1 MNVYRQVVVR
11 RIRVQRGAALVVGLI
26 GLLVLTLLGT
36 AGMHMTSLELK
47 IAGNMQNRNKV
58 FQAANS
64 MLDLV
69 FYSSGAAPERMFFNT
84 ETPQSFGPV
93 VIGETSSTAAG
104 TFTSRGSGIKCPG
117 NSLRVTCNF
126 YRLTTKSTHTA
137 SKASSTQVLGLYKQG
152 VLNDD

>member
-1 MNVYRQVVVR
+1 M
-11 RIRVQRGAALVVGLI
+11 VGLI

-47 IAGNMQNRNKV
+47 VAGNMQNRNKV

-69 FYSSGAAPERMFFNT
+69 FYSSGTDPDRMFYGT
-84 ETPQSFGPV
+84 ELDQSFGPV

-104 TFTSRGSGIKCPG
+104 IFISRGNGIKCPG
-117 NSLRVTCNF
+117 TSLRLTCNF

-137 SKASSTQVLGLYKQG
+137 SKASSSQVLGLYKQG